1 MTEVAAVRIL
11 PAAARA
17 ALPWKNGGGLTREVA
32 IHPPGSDLG
41 TFEWRVSIAQ
51 VRAAGPFSSFPGVD
65 RQLAVLAGEL
75 ALVIADAVPRTLT
88 PETPPLAF
96 PGEVAASAMPVS
108 AEVTDLNVMTRRG
121 HVAARLARHAVNR
134 SLSVDPRTGSILLLA
149 LSPLRLHQAALEWPL
164 APLDAALLGR
174 ASRCE
179 LRPQAVPGE
188 AYLIELFS
196 DP

>member
-1 MTEVAAVRIL
+1 MTEVPAVRIL

-17 ALPWKNGGGLTREVA
+17 AVPWKNGGGLTREVA

-88 PETPPLAF
+88 A
-96 PGEVAASAMPVS
+96 
-108 AEVTDLNVMTRRG
+108 
-121 HVAARLARHAVNR
+121 
-134 SLSVDPRTGSILLLA
+134 
-149 LSPLRLHQAALEWPL
+149 
-164 APLDAALLGR
+164 
-174 ASRCE
+174 
-179 LRPQAVPGE
+179 
-188 AYLIELFS
+188 
-196 DP
+196 